1 MTRLCMP
8 QPITSQRVRPLVRPR
23 PTRRAHRPL
32 VLESLEDRT
41 LLASATLDIS
51 NSGLTKGLLS
61 YNPSAN
67 VVSAL
72 SVKTSTVTI
81 DPVAQFSELIY
92 TFTDTSE
99 PITLGPGAI
108 ADGWSG
114 SGTNT
119 VTGPGSIKTTTTTGF
134 VSSVNLNMLAGNDS
148 VTIASVSA
156 AVNLSFNNHAGDVDS
171 VLI

>member
-8 QPITSQRVRPLVRPR
+8 QPHTSQRVRPLVRPR

-81 DPVAQFSELIY
+81 DPVDQFTELVY
-92 TFTDTSE
+92 TITDASE
-99 PITLGPGAI
+99 PITLGPEAI

-114 SGTNT
+114 SGTNS
-119 VTGPGSIKTTTTTGF
+119 VTGPGSIKTTTTTSY
-134 VSSVNLNMLAGNDS
+134 V
-148 VTIASVSA
+148 
-156 AVNLSFNNHAGDVDS
+156 
-171 VLI
+171 